1 MTASSIGQSMIQGLA
16 GLVGLLFICAAVRA
30 IRSGDFT
37 ASKRII
43 QGNPTG
49 VEHILRS
56 KRPAVFWFCVIAFL
70 IFGLVLI
77 GSAWFVF

>member
-1 MTASSIGQSMIQGLA
+1 MAARSIAQLMIQGLA
-16 GLVGLLFICAAVRA
+16 GFAGLLFIGAALRA

-37 ASKRII
+37 ASKRFIH
-43 QGNPTG
+43 GNPTG

-56 KRPAVFWFCVIAFL
+56 SRPLVFWFCVVAFL
-70 IFGLVLI
+70 TLGVTLL